1 MYPRAIIFGIG
12 VAVEARPPRVA
23 GPPLLFG
30 RLGQWDVA
38 ARELVHGT
46 VSEAARP
53 QVPAAIGAEWCLY
66 HWHPD
71 AGDVVAIRVDCRN
84 QHRVPLARYYIRRLL
99 EDTAL
104 RFKAEIQQ
112 RQRIGL
118 VRNGYAGNRRELPT
132 PFLELNRR
140 PVGALR
146 DAAVG
151 RGDTVRRPAVHRV
164 DRRAE
169 QHRGRDRVQKILP
182 NAALQRFWDW
192 IGKML
197 RAGPEI
203 NSHSRRLRQIV
214 GTR

>member
-38 ARELVHGT
+38 AREFVHGT

-84 QHRVPLARYYIRRLL
+84 QHRVPLARYHIRRLPTH
-99 EDTAL
+99 TAPPLQPHTQL
-104 RFKAEIQQ
+104 RPPHC
-112 RQRIGL
+112 L
-118 VRNGYAGNRRELPT
+118 
-132 PFLELNRR
+132 
-140 PVGALR
+140 LR
-146 DAAVG
+146 HG
-151 RGDTVRRPAVHRV
+151 
-164 DRRAE
+164 E
-169 QHRGRDRVQKILP
+169 YL
-182 NAALQRFWDW
+182 
-192 IGKML
+192 
-197 RAGPEI
+197 
-203 NSHSRRLRQIV
+203 
-214 GTR
+214 